1 MTGHRV
7 RVGVIGLG
15 GMAGHHLNVLS
26 QIPEAAVTAV
36 CDVNPELLD
45 RVGDQLQVDRRY
57 RDYVSIVQD
66 PEVDCLLSVVPNDAH
81 ADILELCIR
90 HGKPCMSEKPFT
102 ATFAEAERLKEL
114 YEASPIPIMVGFSYR
129 YVPAFRY
136 AKHLIEQGE
145 LGEIRHIAV
154 NYLQQWGAEMFD
166 SPFSWRFSKKMSG
179 SGALGDLGSHMIDA
193 ARYFVGEFSRVAS
206 LMKTFV
212 PERKAPGTGE
222 ERIRVD
228 VDDFAAF
235 VAEFENG
242 AAGVFT
248 TSRNAIGF
256 GNHLEVTLFGTL
268 ATVQVNCEHPKVI
281 RKWEKREGPVDS
293 NLSILEVPDSFELY
307 LLQDFLNLV
316 RGKPSKDAPGF
327 WDGYQNQLILDRVI
341 RSFETGQCVSVR

>member
-1 MTGHRV
+1 MVSQRI

-15 GMAGHHLNVLS
+15 GMAWHHMNMLS
-26 QIPEAAVTAV
+26 RIPEATITAI
-36 CDVNPELLD
+36 CDVNPDLLD
-45 RVGDQLQVDRRY
+45 KVGDQLQVDRRY
-57 RDYVSIVQD
+57 RDYASIVQD
-66 PEVDCLLSVVPNDAH
+66 PEVDCLLSVVPNEAH

-114 YEASPIPIMVGFSYR
+114 YEASPIPCMVGFSYR

-145 LGEIRHIAV
+145 LGEIRHITV

-166 SPFSWRFSKKMSG
+166 TPFSWRFSKKMSG

-193 ARYFVGEFSRVAS
+193 ARYFVGEFSQVAS

-212 PERKAPGTGE
+212 PRRKAPGTGE
-222 ERIRVD
+222 WIDVD

-248 TSRNAIGF
+248 TSRNAVGF
-256 GNHLEVTLFGTL
+256 GNHLEVTVFGTL
-268 ATVQVNCEHPKVI
+268 STIQVNCEQPKVV
-281 RKWEKREGPVDS
+281 RQRVKRDGIFETDVTT
-293 NLSILEVPDSFELY
+293 LTVPESFEVSQ
-307 LLQDFLNLV
+307 LQDFLDMV
-316 RGKPSKDAPGF
+316 RGERKKDAPDF
-327 WDGYQNQLILDRVI
+327 WDGYQNQLVLDKVI
-341 RSFETGQCVSVR
+341 RSFETGQRVSVR